1 MALYTLKRCSTLAS
15 QSKYKEGWLWLVVV
29 GVDGVVW
36 QKCAISIRSLLL
48 EFSLLELLL
57 VFAIFAQIVLVSR
70 FCGQVAYWPPQV
82 LPKGGF
88 VIRLQFGRSTTW
100 NMSHNKQETQ
110 GTNKFKK
117 RSKNHSNMLYVRA
130 RGYQGYNHCLLTN
143 IESRYPNDSLNWT
156 T

>member
-1 MALYTLKRCSTLAS
+1 VALYTLKRCSTLAS

-70 FCGQVAYWPPQV
+70 FCGQVAY
-82 LPKGGF
+82 
-88 VIRLQFGRSTTW
+88 
-100 NMSHNKQETQ
+100 
-110 GTNKFKK
+110 
-117 RSKNHSNMLYVRA
+117 
-130 RGYQGYNHCLLTN
+130 
-143 IESRYPNDSLNWT
+143 
-156 T
+156 